1 MAVVLSSLSLMV
13 LMCGDCCVK
22 KEEGELSPASKVS
35 GKELKHKQLVS
46 YPELLGHLL
55 LSTAWESLGE
65 QSCTAQ
71 RGCLCDLL
79 NMKPYRRR
87 DPFQL
92 LSHFR
97 PMGKE
102 VPKHLILVLD
112 LKFADSQHGTTGL
125 HVRFSAHKHCCHFQ
139 WSLIQEEET

>member
-35 GKELKHKQLVS
+35 GKELKHKWLVS
-46 YPELLGHLL
+46 YPELLRHLV
-55 LSTAWESLGE
+55 LSTAWENLGE

-79 NMKPYRRR
+79 SREPYRGR
-87 DPFQL
+87 DLLQL

-97 PMGKE
+97 PTGKE
-102 VPKHLILVLD
+102 VPKETIFIVFH
-112 LKFADSQHGTTGL
+112 LKF
-125 HVRFSAHKHCCHFQ
+125 
-139 WSLIQEEET
+139 